1 MEIRQLTIVDS
12 LIVGRGTKHEHLL
25 IGGGALITSLVSLM
39 LNRHQVE
46 LLPLCLLLACLY
58 DVLGRI
64 NVGLP

>member
-1 MEIRQLTIVDS
+1 MKIRQLTTVDG

-25 IGGGALITSLVSLM
+25 IGGGALVASLVPLM

-46 LLPLCLLLACLY
+46 LLPLSLLLACLN